1 MAGIGAFIF
10 DLDGV
15 MVDTEP
21 ISRQAWHIILK
32 DFDLDLDKETYHGII
47 GRRSDESAQII
58 KSSLGLSVDASELVR
73 RKKKALNRLLSRDIP
88 IMPGLGRLV
97 ERLSDAGIAWAVAT
111 SSPRRYAQDI
121 LTRIGLLQECSVL
134 AGGDEVLRGKPE
146 PDIYLLAAERLG
158 VLPQGCLALEDSLP
172 GCQAAI
178 AAGMVTLAV
187 TNGQTKRSE
196 FGFVDHVYTTLSE
209 VADNLESLIR

>member
-21 ISRQAWHIILK
+21 ISRRAWHIILK
-32 DFDLDLDKETYHGII
+32 DFDLDLDEETYRSII
-47 GRRSDESAQII
+47 GRGSDESAQMI
-58 KSSLGLSVDASELVR
+58 KLSLGLSVDASELVR

-88 IMPGLGRLV
+88 IMPGLGMLV

-178 AAGMVTLAV
+178 AAGMVTLVV
-187 TNGQTKRSE
+187 TNGLTNRNE
-196 FGFVDHVYTTLSE
+196 FGFVDYVYTTLSE
-209 VADNLESLIR
+209 VADNLDSLIR

>member
-21 ISRQAWHIILK
+21 ISHQAWHIILK
-32 DFDLDLDKETYHGII
+32 DFDLDLDEETYHGII

-58 KSSLGLSVDASELVR
+58 KSSLGLSLDASELVR
-73 RKKKALNRLLSRDIP
+73 RKKKALKRLLSRDIAV
-88 IMPGLGRLV
+88 MPGLGKLV

-111 SSPRRYAQDI
+111 SSPRRYARDI
-121 LTRIGLLQECSVL
+121 LTRIGLLEKCAVL